1 MTEVTLL
8 FFSILGNSNYYYKD
22 SMDPVSARGSFIW
35 FLITALSVKAGSL
48 ANDAQ
53 PHRKAALTLVDAL
66 RQNEGLINSPTDLK
80 AILPVEVDI
89 SDLVSKFNVRFQ
101 ALGGKVTRLGD
112 QLRIIEEENARVQNA
127 FKEKLTKLE
136 TQLQTSKEEADG
148 LREQL
153 KASNEQKAGQQC
165 PQGRK
170 GAECRRNLCPQ
181 GRKGAECR
189 KNNNP
194 DDSDDDDDDGNDC
207 SGLIYSF
214 HGPLITRDG
223 AKADCENRGLK
234 LAEPKTTHQVK
245 CLMSTLPSNKNY
257 WIGGECVGCS
267 EVTEDKWQW
276 SNGGKIALNNPSW
289 KKGLPSDTGIHDAFF
304 LTIKKAVGFVNHE
317 PLHKY
322 NYVCE

>member
-1 MTEVTLL
+1 MGHQISTVNDRGYAP

-53 PHRKAALTLVDAL
+53 PRRKAALTLVDAL

-194 DDSDDDDDDGNDC
+194 DDSDDGEECAPGRKGKECRKNRKNNNPSNSDDDDDDDDDDDGEN
-207 SGLIYSF
+207 G
-214 HGPLITRDG
+214 TEDG
-223 AKADCENRGLK
+223 AE
-234 LAEPKTTHQVK
+234 
-245 CLMSTLPSNKNY
+245 
-257 WIGGECVGCS
+257 ECAPGR
-267 EVTEDKWQW
+267 K
-276 SNGGKIALNNPSW
+276 
-289 KKGLPSDTGIHDAFF
+289 
-304 LTIKKAVGFVNHE
+304 
-317 PLHKY
+317 
-322 NYVCE
+322 

>member
-1 MTEVTLL
+1 MH
-8 FFSILGNSNYYYKD
+8 
-22 SMDPVSARGSFIW
+22 
-35 FLITALSVKAGSL
+35 FLIL
-48 ANDAQ
+48 
-53 PHRKAALTLVDAL
+53 LVVQAVMP
-66 RQNEGLINSPTDLK
+66 G
-80 AILPVEVDI
+80 AIAEDDPFFRYAYE
-89 SDLVSKFNVRFQ
+89 KFN
-101 ALGGKVTRLGD
+101 D
-112 QLRIIEEENARVQNA
+112 
-127 FKEKLTKLE
+127 LE
-136 TQLQTSKEEADG
+136 TKIVQLEKASETKISGLKSEMTQMEEASEIKIRG
-148 LREQL
+148 LKSEIAQMKEASETKISGL
-153 KASNEQKAGQQC
+153 KSEMTQTEEASETKISGLESEITQMKATSETKIKELESKIAQMEKAGQQ
-165 PQGRK
+165 
-170 GAECRRNLCPQ
+170 CPQ

>member
-1 MTEVTLL
+1 MH
-8 FFSILGNSNYYYKD
+8 
-22 SMDPVSARGSFIW
+22 
-35 FLITALSVKAGSL
+35 FLIL
-48 ANDAQ
+48 
-53 PHRKAALTLVDAL
+53 LVVQAVMP
-66 RQNEGLINSPTDLK
+66 G
-80 AILPVEVDI
+80 AIAEDDPFFRYAYE
-89 SDLVSKFNVRFQ
+89 KFN
-101 ALGGKVTRLGD
+101 D
-112 QLRIIEEENARVQNA
+112 
-127 FKEKLTKLE
+127 LE
-136 TQLQTSKEEADG
+136 TKIVQLEKASETKISGLKSEMTQMEEASEIKIRG
-148 LREQL
+148 LKSEIAQM
-153 KASNEQKAGQQC
+153 KEAGQQ
-165 PQGRK
+165 
-170 GAECRRNLCPQ
+170 CPQ

-194 DDSDDDDDDGNDC
+194 DDSDDDDDDGEECAPGRKGKECRKNRKNNNPSNSGNDC

>member
-153 KASNEQKAGQQC
+153 KASNEQK
-165 PQGRK
+165 
-170 GAECRRNLCPQ
+170 
-181 GRKGAECR
+181 
-189 KNNNP
+189 
-194 DDSDDDDDDGNDC
+194 GNDC

>member
-1 MTEVTLL
+1 
-8 FFSILGNSNYYYKD
+8 
-22 SMDPVSARGSFIW
+22 MDPVSARGSFIW

-170 GAECRRNLCPQ
+170 GAECR
-181 GRKGAECR
+181 

-194 DDSDDDDDDGNDC
+194 DDSDDDDDDGEECAPGRKGKECRKNRKNNNPSNSGNDC